1 MYSNQLA
8 CRQLS
13 HLERNEEHGADTT
26 GVYTYS
32 CQSQR
37 YIPEPVVY
45 VHNCNETTLIPGR
58 YDLADAEHVCIKCKT
73 PMRLAHPHGLLREE
87 LWPGSA
93 GKRSQYMFDQ
103 DMFLFFDLL
112 QKNFAWGF

>member
-1 MYSNQLA
+1 M
-8 CRQLS
+8 
-13 HLERNEEHGADTT
+13 
-26 GVYTYS
+26 
-32 CQSQR
+32 
-37 YIPEPVVY
+37 
-45 VHNCNETTLIPGR
+45 HNCNETTLIPGR

-112 QKNFAWGF
+112 QKNMPGVSESGFIRTLEMFSQSKGRVSCFYMLIRIR